1 MARSVANA
9 MVVRNIS
16 ATIRRFLTLGNKAME
31 YNTNNDPRGEYKLIY
46 LLQFVNQLFE
56 VLEYLIIAVA
66 IMSWLVAFGVVNM
79 RNSLVRSIWDAACA
93 ITDPMLRPIRRILP
107 SMGGLDL
114 SPLVLILILQFCQ
127 NVILPNI
134 RGILLSS

>member
-1 MARSVANA
+1 
-9 MVVRNIS
+9 MVVRNIG
-16 ATIRRFLTLGNKAME
+16 ATIRRFLTVGNKAME
-31 YNTNNDPRGEYKLIY
+31 NNTNNDSRGEYKLIY

-66 IMSWLVAFGVVNM
+66 IMSWLVVFGVVNM
-79 RNSLVRSIWDAACA
+79 RNPLVRSIWDAACA

-107 SMGGLDL
+107 SMGGMDL
-114 SPLVLILILQFCQ
+114 SPLVMLFILQFCQ

-134 RGILLSS
+134 RGFLLSS

>member
-1 MARSVANA
+1 
-9 MVVRNIS
+9 MVVGNIG
-16 ATIRRFLTLGNKAME
+16 ATVRRFLTLGDKAME
-31 YNTNNDPRGEYKLIY
+31 NNTNNDPLGEYKLIY

-66 IMSWLVAFGVVNM
+66 IMSWLVASDVVNI
-79 RNSLVRSIWDAACA
+79 RNPLVRSIWDAACA
-93 ITDPMLRPIRRILP
+93 ITDPMLRPIRRLLP

-127 NVILPNI
+127 SVILPNI
-134 RGILLSS
+134 AGFLFSS